1 MPVTDDQLI
10 SSANLAAALS
20 TGGGFLPDRGQAG
33 ERR

>member
-1 MPVTDDQLI
+1 MPAAPTQPI
-10 SSANLAAALS
+10 SASNLAAALS